1 MRDLLKFEEQRKEDE
16 KRKEEIKK
24 EQKAAP
30 IAQGGSVKDRRQ
42 ALLERVS
49 FIEMWGHGYVYVND
63 DNSLGGLLDSC
74 QVGEK
79 ISSINI
85 FSLVSL
91 VM

>member
-1 MRDLLKFEEQRKEDE
+1 MKFEEQRKEDE
-16 KRKEEIKK
+16 KRKEQIKK

-49 FIEMWGHGYVYVND
+49 IEIGVTWMMNMTLIGQIT
-63 DNSLGGLLDSC
+63 LDSS

-79 ISSINI
+79 MNK
-85 FSLVSL
+85 
-91 VM
+91 

>member
-16 KRKEEIKK
+16 KRKEQIKK

-49 FIEMWGHGYVYVND
+49 IE
-63 DNSLGGLLDSC
+63 
-74 QVGEK
+74 
-79 ISSINI
+79 I
-85 FSLVSL
+85 
-91 VM
+91 

>member
-16 KRKEEIKK
+16 KRKEQIKK

-49 FIEMWGHGYVYVND
+49 IEIGVTWMMNMTLIGQIT
-63 DNSLGGLLDSC
+63 LDSS

-79 ISSINI
+79 MNK
-85 FSLVSL
+85 
-91 VM
+91 